1 MTDQGFNT
9 YFNLIDNFTSKFDAI
24 QKRIT
29 SVTRDKHV
37 VDFGV
42 SDTSVKNS
50 SDAVKKVMGDMEGL
64 RDAFSQPLSLTVTD
78 LISGNLAA
86 IGRQL
91 DILRAKA
98 IIPVGLSTGAAAAGL
113 AAGALGVAAVGGV
126 AAAGVGLAAQS
137 EEMMIRVNKLIGL
150 TGEEARNVS
159 SDVDKLR
166 IKTGSSES
174 EVAAVYEMAGSSAIG
189 LDKINKGKELE
200 DAGDAAGA
208 AEQYRLAREEISGWA
223 EQVLMAKVAFGTSSE
238 EVAGSMSAI
247 ATSFKPAETSLL
259 GFTKSLTSAI
269 DYFADETPGK
279 VTESGLMMAMQVA
292 SAGLQK
298 IQPTDEQVSGY
309 TALAASIMGVGKSG
323 DHAGEVMRKVF
334 ITMQGDAENIAK
346 AMGMSMKDYQNLL
359 DTDAQKILDL
369 ALEKYTTLK
378 GQDAV
383 EFAKLFG
390 DAYGTE
396 MFAAV
401 AGSRDKFDAYMASKG
416 KGGKAYEDASRI
428 GTSFEGAKA
437 GTLSQLSSIKESI
450 LVIGK
455 AIGMIFLPTVNLLL
469 TVVNKLL
476 GPMALLAD
484 GFVKVADSI
493 PGLGLVATVVSVLAM
508 ATGVRLLA
516 PLLLQ
521 TATNLGIMT
530 TATKVFTM
538 YTNITTGAIK
548 AMGTTLV
555 KALAFSLAN
564 PIVLVIA
571 LAAAVG
577 YLLYKTGYLQKA
589 WDKFKDSAIGKD
601 LIGGLVTGIAWVTD
615 EFTKLFSW
623 LDEQWAKGS
632 EGAFGWLLSA
642 LDTIASTFGWLF
654 DKIDA
659 AYASG
664 ELGEALKIGVMGMFP
679 ITLLIKPLEAIVGY
693 VSRLLDGSNIV
704 ADLLSAG
711 KRVWENIYNVL
722 SWLYDTARG
731 MISWL
736 RDSLGITKS
745 DAKKKYETAV
755 ERAGGIEYLNEEGKV
770 GWYDKQGNPVP
781 ESEVPSYLLKA
792 FDKYQNAPGGIPEDI
807 IGVLKKLLDAILSL
821 PGTISAAIKSW
832 FPGAGGAEDA
842 DRSPAEIQ
850 AGMAVEAKAPGAY
863 VMGPN
868 EQKISPSQWAMQYL
882 FDSSG
887 EFGNK
892 TVYGPGGAELGTV
905 QDFMTRDTALNT
917 IVQATKSGG
926 KPSAVPGINFS
937 EDTWLDLLQTTH
949 VSYPNAQEVYERISS
964 GREGTKIESDR
975 WGNEYLSPTPPETFK
990 NQGRMYVAYGDNGSF
1005 DVWNASGKVKSG
1017 FESEAAA
1024 KEYISNQPQY
1034 AVGATFKKGG
1044 LFAGLVHEKEE
1055 IIPQATAQRG
1065 AGPIARALD
1074 TLYGVTAGSRS
1085 STSPQKTEVHVHN
1098 TNDFSGM
1105 RLSSDIDIEKLMK
1118 EIDRRIESK
1127 SISAVHKAMG
1137 QRRT

>member
-1 MTDQGFNT
+1 MTVIREAEIVLNPIDRVSSVIDGIFSRLSRLT
-9 YFNLIDNFTSKFDAI
+9 GEKIVPIDLDKKIFKNLDTTQDRLNQLGKKTVNIKVADNSTEIA
-24 QKRIT
+24 
-29 SVTRDKHV
+29 
-37 VDFGV
+37 
-42 SDTSVKNS
+42 KN
-50 SDAVKKVMGDMEGL
+50 VMGKFEGL
-64 RDAFSQPLSLTVTD
+64 QNAFNQPLSLTVTD
-78 LISGNLAA
+78 QISRHIDS
-86 IGRQL
+86 IGKQL

-98 IIPVGLSTGAAAAGL
+98 IIPVGLSTGAAAVGL

-150 TGEEARNVS
+150 TGEEAKNVGA
-159 SDVDKLR
+159 DVGKLR

-189 LDKINKGKELE
+189 LDKINKGKELA

-279 VTESGLMMAMQVA
+279 VTESGLLMAMQTA

-309 TALAASIMGVGKSG
+309 AALAASVMSVGKSG
-323 DHAGEVMRKVF
+323 DHTGEVLRKVF

-369 ALEKYTTLK
+369 ALEKYTALK

-484 GFVKVADSI
+484 RFVQVADSI
-493 PGLGLVATVVSVLAM
+493 PGLNLVATVVSILAF
-508 ATGVRLLA
+508 ATGARLLA

-601 LIGGLVTGIAWVTD
+601 LIGGLVTGIAWVTE
-615 EFTKLFSW
+615 EFSKLFSW

-642 LDTIASTFGWLF
+642 LDTVAGTFGWLF
-654 DKIDA
+654 DKLDDA
-659 AYASG
+659 YESG
-664 ELGEALKIGVMGMFP
+664 ALGKALKLSLVGLFP
-679 ITLLIKPLEAIVGY
+679 IVGLVKSLMTIADY
-693 VSRLLDGSNIV
+693 ARKLLDGSNV
-704 ADLLSAG
+704 VSDLLSAG
-711 KRVWENIYNVL
+711 SKAWDDISNGVQ
-722 SWLYDTARG
+722 WLYDVVRG
-731 MISWL
+731 TLSWIG
-736 RDSLGITKS
+736 DSLDSMST
-745 DAKKKYETAV
+745 DVTD
-755 ERAGGIEYLNEEGKV
+755 
-770 GWYDKQGNPVP
+770 W
-781 ESEVPSYLLKA
+781 
-792 FDKYQNAPGGIPEDI
+792 
-807 IGVLKKLLDAILSL
+807 LKKLWEAITGL
-821 PGTISAAIKSW
+821 PGLISATIRSW

-868 EQKISPSQWAMQYL
+868 EQKIAPSQWAMQYL

-905 QDFMTRDTALNT
+905 NDFMTRDTALDT
-917 IVQATKSGG
+917 LEQAAIGGG
-926 KPSAVPGINFS
+926 KPSPIPGVNFS
-937 EDTWLDLLQTTH
+937 EETFLDLFSRNKLL
-949 VSYPNAQEVYERISS
+949 YPNAEELYNRFES
-964 GREGTKIESDR
+964 GNGKAQLKSDQ
-975 WGNEYLSPTPPETFK
+975 WGNEYLSPTPPEAPEAPETFK
-990 NQGRMYVAYGDNGSF
+990 NQGSMYVAYGNDGLF
-1005 DVWNASGKVKSG
+1005 DVMNASGLVQSG
-1017 FESEAAA
+1017 FASEAAA
-1024 KEYISNQPQY
+1024 KEYIANHQY
-1034 AVGATFKKGG
+1034 AMGATFNKGG

-1055 IIPQATAQRG
+1055 IIPQAIAQKGTGPLSKILGDLQQSGQGPSGRSVNITVEGLKVEINNPVVPDSG
-1065 AGPIARALD
+1065 AAYQLTDILKRQLD
-1074 TLYGVTAGSRS
+1074 
-1085 STSPQKTEVHVHN
+1085 P
-1098 TNDFSGM
+1098 F
-1105 RLSSDIDIEKLMK
+1105 IEETVKRK
-1118 EIDRRIESK
+1118 VAQYI
-1127 SISAVHKAMG
+1127 
-1137 QRRT
+1137 T

>member
-279 VTESGLMMAMQVA
+279 VTESGLLMAMQTA

-309 TALAASIMGVGKSG
+309 AALAASVMSVGKSG
-323 DHAGEVMRKVF
+323 DHTGEVLRKVF

-369 ALEKYTTLK
+369 ALEKYTALK

-484 GFVKVADSI
+484 RFVQVADSI
-493 PGLGLVATVVSVLAM
+493 PGLNLVATVVSILAF
-508 ATGVRLLA
+508 ATGARLLA

-548 AMGTTLV
+548 AMGTTLM

-589 WDKFKDSAIGKD
+589 WDKFKNSAIGKD
-601 LIGGLVTGIAWVTD
+601 LISGLVAGVGWVTD

-623 LDEQWAKGS
+623 LDEQWSKGS

-679 ITLLIKPLEAIVGY
+679 ITLLIKPLEAIVGF
-693 VSRLLDGSNIV
+693 VSKLFSGSESIEDITTDAVEWLSSLWDNLS
-704 ADLLSAG
+704 DLPGYISD
-711 KRVWENIYNVL
+711 KIK
-722 SWLYDTARG
+722 SWLQT
-731 MISWL
+731 SL
-736 RDSLGITKS
+736 DSIPNGI
-745 DAKKKYETAV
+745 V
-755 ERAGGIEYLNEEGKV
+755 E
-770 GWYDKQGNPVP
+770 W
-781 ESEVPSYLLKA
+781 
-792 FDKYQNAPGGIPEDI
+792 
-807 IGVLKKLLDAILSL
+807 LKKLWDTLTSLPSSISSAITGVFPDWMTGGAKEEEGVKSALTEAEREDAIWKAKTARTGGGYKNFDFGLNSDVWDKAL
-821 PGTISAAIKSW
+821 TEAETGKAQDVPNLQNRAEYDRLVAYFGDLIAKS
-832 FPGAGGAEDA
+832 GSDSGSVGNIA
-842 DRSPAEIQ
+842 S
-850 AGMAVEAKAPGAY
+850 
-863 VMGPN
+863 
-868 EQKISPSQWAMQYL
+868 
-882 FDSSG
+882 SSG
-887 EFGNK
+887 EIEIK
-892 TVYGPGGAELGTV
+892 TD
-905 QDFMTRDTALNT
+905 Q
-917 IVQATKSGG
+917 
-926 KPSAVPGINFS
+926 
-937 EDTWLDLLQTTH
+937 
-949 VSYPNAQEVYERISS
+949 
-964 GREGTKIESDR
+964 
-975 WGNEYLSPTPPETFK
+975 WGNEYKAPVPPKAPATPETFT
-990 NQGRMYVAYGDNGSF
+990 NQGKMYVAYGDNGLF
-1005 DVWNASGKVKSG
+1005 DVLNASGKVKSG

-1034 AVGATFKKGG
+1034 AVGATFNKGG

-1085 STSPQKTEVHVHN
+1085 SSSSQKTEVHVHN
-1098 TNDFSGM
+1098 HNHNDFSGM
-1105 RLSSDIDIEKLMK
+1105 RVSSDIDIEKLMK
-1118 EIDRRIESK
+1118 EIDRRIESR